1 MADHTYYLLGPVFVI
16 VIERAIISYD
26 GSKIVGVFIFKDL
39 VKGEARRLFPSTR
52 MSANPFQEKEIKEL
66 LQIVSNGSL

>member
-26 GSKIVGVFIFKDL
+26 GSKIVGVFIKDL

-66 LQIVSNGSL
+66 LQIVSNSSL